1 MNLIIFIIFFLVAI
15 FLYNKM
21 TRKQLSVKLKQ
32 KQQHDNE
39 KEYLKYMF
47 MGHKSKC
54 FDCERQ
60 YDHPYKYKGHS
71 SRCFSCET
79 DLDRRLGPEY
89 GFYGQPNKCYDCEKQ
104 MTF

>member
-1 MNLIIFIIFFLVAI
+1 MNLENKKIIITGATGGICNSLV
-15 FLYNKM
+15 
-21 TRKQLSVKLKQ
+21 
-32 KQQHDNE
+32 E
-39 KEYLKYMF
+39 KFY
-47 MGHKSKC
+47 GHKSKC